1 MELNVVIVPGTQ
13 PGARVALDGTV
24 VGGPWRRVPASGP
37 WDSGLSVWGLDA
49 GGGRACKSP
58 GGLQGGGSQ
67 GWLQPVIR
75 NLWPSFL
82 GAQPCP
88 RIPAAGVPTLPA
100 QAWVEGSWRQER
112 SSRPPHPR
120 GPPAC
125 AAPFNSMGRGVLP
138 EPHARSRRAAPAHWL
153 GTGTRDVAVE
163 ASTVRRGALQLEPVV
178 HK

>member
-1 MELNVVIVPGTQ
+1 MGQWWVGPGEGSQPLVPGT
-13 PGARVALDGTV
+13 R
-24 VGGPWRRVPASGP
+24 ASQCG
-37 WDSGLSVWGLDA
+37 VWMQ
-49 GGGRACKSP
+49 GGGQACKSP

-67 GWLQPVIR
+67 GWLQPVIK

-88 RIPAAGVPTLPA
+88 RIPAVGVPTLPA
-100 QAWVEGSWRQER
+100 QAWVAGSWRQER

-138 EPHARSRRAAPAHWL
+138 EPHARSRRATPAHWL

-163 ASTVRRGALQLEPVV
+163 ASTVWRGALQLEPVV